1 MTKNERADDKREIL
15 IIDGYEIRINYAE
28 KSNLEY
34 IELMKALLIQQ
45 FCK

>member
-1 MTKNERADDKREIL
+1 MTKNERADDKRETL
-15 IIDGYEIRINYAE
+15 IIDGCEIRINYAE